1 MKRLILPAIL
11 LAAALPAVV
20 QCGRNA
26 EPSYSIESIQREEG
40 VPVRV
45 REIRTEPFQTGY
57 VYNATLS
64 GIEESSAYAMVADTV
79 ERVHLRVGDFVEKNE
94 VVISFPTDTPGAR
107 YYQAEVN
114 YQNAKQTY
122 ERIENLFQSGAVSR
136 QERDN
141 ARAAYDVAEADWN
154 TARQT
159 VQVKAPLSGYITRIY
174 VRESDNVDRGDPLF
188 TISQTYRLKSTV
200 WATDREVTD
209 IRTGLPAEAVWNGVV
224 IKGRVVQV
232 DMAMNQDR
240 QAFGVV
246 VEFDNPDRRVR
257 IGVTAS
263 VHIFTY
269 TNEDAVVIERKEL
282 LEDEGGQYVY
292 VVRDGKAARR
302 PVETGGERELR
313 VEILHGLEAGDR
325 LIVEGNTLVE
335 DGDKVKVIQ

>member
-1 MKRLILPAIL
+1 
-11 LAAALPAVV
+11 
-20 QCGRNA
+20 
-26 EPSYSIESIQREEG
+26 
-40 VPVRV
+40 
-45 REIRTEPFQTGY
+45 
-57 VYNATLS
+57 
-64 GIEESSAYAMVADTV
+64 
-79 ERVHLRVGDFVEKNE
+79 
-94 VVISFPTDTPGAR
+94 
-107 YYQAEVN
+107 
-114 YQNAKQTY
+114 
-122 ERIENLFQSGAVSR
+122 
-136 QERDN
+136 
-141 ARAAYDVAEADWN
+141 
-154 TARQT
+154 
-159 VQVKAPLSGYITRIY
+159 
-174 VRESDNVDRGDPLF
+174 
-188 TISQTYRLKSTV
+188 
-200 WATDREVTD
+200 VTD